1 MENEKS
7 RVSPLWYAL
16 GGAAI
21 GVVLGVLYAPM
32 KGSELRLDIAE
43 WRRKTRDKKEA
54 LMRKLSAMI
63 PFRVKAA
70 AAMGALKA
78 GGAEAIEIVK
88 KDLNLDGKI
97 N

>member
-21 GVVLGVLYAPM
+21 GVVVGVLYAPK
-32 KGSELRLDIAE
+32 KGSELRLDFVA
-43 WRRKTRDKKEA
+43 WRRKTREKKEA
-54 LMRKLSAMI
+54 LMRKLDAMI

-70 AAMGALKA
+70 AALGALKS

-88 KDLNLDGKI
+88 EDFNLDGK
-97 N
+97 NN